1 MWLSFF
7 AFLAEVKVLANRA
20 FVTNT
25 NNWVCSTT
33 ITDESFMNNTL
44 GMFLGRL
51 VLWLNI
57 WNLEVL
63 FSEELSNLYSDLWNG
78 LDDFV
83 FYFCVEVVGSVA
95 VELVV
100 KLLTIFVWALALFL
114 LGVSFGLEC
123 FIFL

>member
-1 MWLSFF
+1 
-7 AFLAEVKVLANRA
+7 
-20 FVTNT
+20 
-25 NNWVCSTT
+25 
-33 ITDESFMNNTL
+33 
-44 GMFLGRL
+44 MFLGRL

>member
-83 FYFCVEVVGSVA
+83 F
-95 VELVV
+95 
-100 KLLTIFVWALALFL
+100 
-114 LGVSFGLEC
+114 
-123 FIFL
+123 